1 MLLNKTISKNNF
13 SKNNFPKN
21 NFSKNN
27 ISIYDI
33 ILSSSIVSNFFCFQY
48 ILKQNEQISE
58 LIEKN
63 KSLVDSINKLNNDV
77 AKMGED
83 ILIMHTKAAANPIM
97 INTSASGSD
106 FYLKTLLITGLIAT
120 GAVTTYYLSSLM
132 IAKISSLSL
141 YNPLALSKFFSLNT
155 ILTNL
160 PFNLPFLDQK
170 KEISVFL
177 QELSVTLFIEF
188 MNGEISSI
196 NFRQVD
202 DENLT
207 PIKKALE
214 AYFKLQSSNENNK
227 DLPSVVEAVETIS
240 KGELLSV
247 TGSVAE
253 AANNLSNLSN
263 LF

>member
-1 MLLNKTISKNNF
+1 MRLNKTISKNNL
-13 SKNNFPKN
+13 SKNKF
-21 NFSKNN
+21 
-27 ISIYDI
+27 SIYDI
-33 ILSSSIVSNFFCFQY
+33 ILSSSIVSNFCCFQY

-63 KSLVDSINKLNNDV
+63 NSLVSSINKLNTDV

-141 YNPLALSKFFSLNT
+141 YNPLALSKIFSLNS

-160 PFNLPFLDQK
+160 PLNLPFLDQK

-177 QELSVTLFIEF
+177 QELSVTLFIDLL
-188 MNGEISSI
+188 NGEVSSI
-196 NFRQVD
+196 NFKQMGV
-202 DENLT
+202 EKST
-207 PIKKALE
+207 PIIKALE
-214 AYFKLQSSNENNK
+214 AYLKLQSSNESDK
-227 DLPSVVEAVETIS
+227 DLPSVVEAVETAS
-240 KGELLSV
+240 KEEVLSV
-247 TGSVAE
+247 AGTAAE
-253 AANNLSNLSN
+253 TLNTLSS